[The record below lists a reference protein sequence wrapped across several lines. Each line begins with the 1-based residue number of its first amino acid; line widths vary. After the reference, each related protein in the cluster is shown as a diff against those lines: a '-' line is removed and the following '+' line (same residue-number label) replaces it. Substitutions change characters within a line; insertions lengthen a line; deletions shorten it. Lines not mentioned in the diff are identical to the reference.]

1 MSNELDELRAAAAG
15 ARVITDPDLMESYRR
30 DQTPVVAAGRPR
42 CVLLARTTAQVAGA
56 LAWAQRHQVP
66 VVPRGGGTSLAG
78 GATATDGCL
87 VLSTARMTTISE
99 LDPDNEIAV
108 AEAGVVNA
116 DLDRA
121 AAEHGLMY
129 APDPSSYE
137 TATIGGNLATNAGG
151 LRCVK
156 YGVTRD
162 SVLGLEVVL
171 AGGRVLRTGRRT
183 MKGVTG
189 YDLTGLFVGS
199 EGTLGVITSATL
211 RLRPRPALYPVTVA
225 AGFTSFAAGAGAVT
239 AILAARLRPS
249 LLELMDSATLRAI
262 DDWKSTGFGDSVQ
275 ALLIAQDDGESADSS
290 GRLMREICLR
300 EGAVMAELSQSE
312 AESRQLLDL
321 RRLSYP
327 AIERLGVPLVEDVCV
342 PRTRL
347 PEMVARIDQ
356 AGARH
361 GVFIATVA
369 HAGDGN
375 LHPVFVFDRGL
386 PEVPAAVWSAA
397 DEVFRAALELG
408 GTLTGEHGVGMIKRR
423 WLGDELSEESMTVHH
438 AIKDA
443 LDPAGIM
450 NPGKVLSAAP
460 RPPPSDHSDA
470 DSHANPSG
478 SVKGPAS
485 LPMVSRCDPVPSGD
499 TPASLA
505 SARRP

>member
-1 MSNELDELRAAAAG
+1 VSDELDELRSAAAG
-15 ARVITDPDLMESYRR
+15 ARIITDAELMESYRR
-30 DQTPVVAAGRPR
+30 DQTPVVPAGQPR
-42 CVLLARTTAQVAGA
+42 CVVLASSTEQVAA
-56 LAWAQRHQVP
+56 TLAWAQRYRVP

-87 VLSTARMTTISE
+87 VLSTARMATIRE
-99 LDPDNEIAV
+99 VDPANEIAV

-129 APDPSSYE
+129 APDPSSWE
-137 TATIGGNLATNAGG
+137 VATIGGNLATNAGG

-183 MKGVTG
+183 LKGVTG

-211 RLRPRPALYPVTVA
+211 RLRPRPVHYPVTVA
-225 AGFTSFAAGAGAVT
+225 AGFASFAGGAQAVT

-262 DDWKSTGFGDSVQ
+262 DDWKSTGFGADVQ
-275 ALLIAQDDGESADSS
+275 ALLIAQDDGESAER
-290 GRLMREICLR
+290 GGQLMREICVR
-300 EGAVMAELSQSE
+300 EGAVLAEVSQSE
-312 AESRQLLDL
+312 AESQQLLDL

-327 AIERLGVPLVEDVCV
+327 AIERLGVALVEDVCV

-347 PEMVARIDQ
+347 PEMVARIEQ
-356 AGARH
+356 AGQRH

-386 PEVPAAVWSAA
+386 PEVPPAVWAAA

-423 WLGDELSEESMTVHH
+423 WLADELSAESMEVHH

-450 NPGKVLSAAP
+450 NPGKVL
-460 RPPPSDHSDA
+460 
-470 DSHANPSG
+470 
-478 SVKGPAS
+478 
-485 LPMVSRCDPVPSGD
+485 
-499 TPASLA
+499 
-505 SARRP
+505 

>member
-1 MSNELDELRAAAAG
+1 MIVSMSNELAELRDAAPG
-15 ARVITDPDLMESYRR
+15 ARLITDPDQMESYRR
-30 DQTPVVAAGRPR
+30 DQTPVVTPGRPR
-42 CVLLARTTAQVAGA
+42 AVLLASSTGHVVAA
-56 LAWAQRHQVP
+56 LDWAQRHRVP

-87 VLSTARMTTISE
+87 VLSTARMTSIRE
-99 LDPDNEIAV
+99 LDAANELAV
-108 AEAGVVNA
+108 AQAGVFNA

-121 AAEHGLMY
+121 AAGHGLMY

-171 AGGRVLRTGRRT
+171 AGGRLLRTGRRT

-211 RLRPRPALYPVTVA
+211 RLRPRPASYPVTVA
-225 AGFTSFAAGAGAVT
+225 AGFASFAAGAEAVT
-239 AILAARLRPS
+239 SILAARIRPS

-262 DDWKSTGFGDSVQ
+262 DQWKGTGFGDGIQ
-275 ALLIAQDDGESADSS
+275 ALLIAQDDSELADRGGE
-290 GRLMREICLR
+290 RMREICQAA
-300 EGAVMAELSQSE
+300 GALMADVSASE
-312 AESRQLLDL
+312 DESRQLLEL
-321 RRLSYP
+321 RRLGYP

-342 PRTRL
+342 PRSRL
-347 PEMVARIDQ
+347 PEMVARIE
-356 AGARH
+356 AAAARH
-361 GVFIATVA
+361 DVYIATVA

-375 LHPVFVFDRGL
+375 LHPVFVFERGL
-386 PEVPAAVWSAA
+386 PEVPSAIWAAA

-423 WLGDELSEESMTVHH
+423 WLADELSSESMAVHH
-438 AIKDA
+438 AIKNA
-443 LDPAGIM
+443 LDPDGIM
-450 NPGKVLSAAP
+450 NPGKVL
-460 RPPPSDHSDA
+460 
-470 DSHANPSG
+470 
-478 SVKGPAS
+478 
-485 LPMVSRCDPVPSGD
+485 
-499 TPASLA
+499 
-505 SARRP
+505 

>member
-1 MSNELDELRAAAAG
+1 MSDDLDELRTAAAG
-15 ARVITDPDLMESYRR
+15 ARLITDPGQMESYRH
-30 DQTPVVAAGRPR
+30 DQTPIVTPGQPR
-42 CVLLARTTAQVAGA
+42 CVLLAGSTQDVVAA
-56 LAWAQRHQVP
+56 LDWAQRHRVP

-87 VLSTARMTTISE
+87 ILSTARMTSI
-99 LDPDNEIAV
+99 LDLDAANEVAV
-108 AEAGVVNA
+108 AEAGVFNA

-129 APDPSSYE
+129 APDPSSFE
-137 TATIGGNLATNAGG
+137 IATIGGNLATNAGG

-171 AGGRVLRTGRRT
+171 PGGRLLRTGRRT

-211 RLRPRPALYPVTVA
+211 RLRLRPARYPVTVA
-225 AGFTSFAAGAGAVT
+225 AGFASFAAGAEAVT
-239 AILAARLRPS
+239 SILAARIRPS

-262 DDWKSTGFGDSVQ
+262 DQWKNTGFDSGVQ
-275 ALLIAQDDGESADSS
+275 ALLIAQDDSESADR
-290 GRLMREICLR
+290 GGALMRELCLAA
-300 EGAVMAELSQSE
+300 GASMAEVSASE
-312 AESRQLLDL
+312 GESRQLLEL

-327 AIERLGVPLVEDVCV
+327 AIERLGIGLVEDVCV

-347 PEMVARIDQ
+347 PEMVARIEE
-356 AGARH
+356 AAARH
-361 GVFIATVA
+361 DVYIATVA

-386 PEVPAAVWSAA
+386 PEVPPAVWSAA
-397 DEVFRAALELG
+397 DEIFRAALELG

-423 WLGDELSEESMTVHH
+423 WLSEELGAESMAVHQ

-443 LDPAGIM
+443 LDPEGIM
-450 NPGKVLSAAP
+450 NPGKVL
-460 RPPPSDHSDA
+460 
-470 DSHANPSG
+470 
-478 SVKGPAS
+478 
-485 LPMVSRCDPVPSGD
+485 
-499 TPASLA
+499 
-505 SARRP
+505 

>member
-1 MSNELDELRAAAAG
+1 MSDEIDEIDELRAAAVG
-15 ARVITDPDLMESYRR
+15 AQVITDPDLMDPYRR
-30 DQTPVVAAGRPR
+30 DQTPVVTPGKPR
-42 CVLLARTTAQVAGA
+42 CVLVASSTEQIAAA
-56 LAWAQRHQVP
+56 LAWAQRRRVP

-78 GATATDGCL
+78 GATAIDGCL
-87 VLSTARMTTISE
+87 VLSTAGMTAIRE
-99 LDPDNEIAV
+99 LDPANELAV
-108 AEAGVVNA
+108 AEAGVFNA

-137 TATIGGNLATNAGG
+137 IATLGGNLATNAGG

-189 YDLTGLFVGS
+189 YDLTALFVGS

-211 RLRPRPALYPVTVA
+211 RLRPRPASYPVTVA
-225 AGFTSFAAGAGAVT
+225 AGFASFAAAARAVT
-239 AILAARLRPS
+239 AILAVRIGPS

-262 DDWKSTGFGDSVQ
+262 DDWKSTGFGEDVQ
-275 ALLIAQDDGESADSS
+275 ALLIAQDDSQSAER
-290 GRLMREICLR
+290 GGQLMRDICVR
-300 EGAVMAELSQSE
+300 EGAVMAEVSESE

-327 AIERLGVPLVEDVCV
+327 AIERLGVVLVEDVCV

-347 PEMVARIDQ
+347 PDMISRIEQ
-356 AGARH
+356 AGQRH

-375 LHPVFVFDRGL
+375 LHPAFVFDRGL
-386 PEVPAAVWSAA
+386 PAVPPAIWAAA

-408 GTLTGEHGVGMIKRR
+408 GTLTGEHGIGMIKRR
-423 WLGDELSEESMTVHH
+423 WLADELGAESMAVHH
-438 AIKDA
+438 AIKNA

-450 NPGKVLSAAP
+450 NPGKVL
-460 RPPPSDHSDA
+460 
-470 DSHANPSG
+470 
-478 SVKGPAS
+478 
-485 LPMVSRCDPVPSGD
+485 
-499 TPASLA
+499 
-505 SARRP
+505 